1 MPVERLEF
9 HLKPWNFFTQNP
21 TLDLPPTRN
30 IASRNYDDAQRG
42 GAGTSVA
49 AAAASA
55 SEGAGACCAQA
66 PTPNTPQ
73 PASKL

>member
-30 IASRNYDDAQRG
+30 AASRELTDHNASSSSSCCG
-42 GAGTSVA
+42 
-49 AAAASA
+49 ASA
-55 SEGAGACCAQA
+55 GATAAHA
-66 PTPNTPQ
+66 H
-73 PASKL
+73 PASRL

>member
-30 IASRNYDDAQRG
+30 AASRELLDD
-42 GAGTSVA
+42 GAPSSCCSTSA
-49 AAAASA
+49 GAAASA
-55 SEGAGACCAQA
+55 A
-66 PTPNTPQ
+66 PAH